1 MISNN
6 ELYDIMY
13 DEAFR
18 LKKAKAWRMLD
29 DREIVA
35 VRTMHD
41 GTWFCT
47 LMVDEYSYRNW
58 ICV

>member
-41 GTWFCT
+41 GTWFGT
-47 LMVDEYSYRNW
+47 LMVDE
-58 ICV
+58 